1 MMRCSYCNSTLLQ
14 RESDKDITCLA
25 CSRTLSTVPIGL
37 PYAKPKDLARVGS
50 GPRTSKGPKKVA
62 AA

>member
-1 MMRCSYCNSTLLQ
+1 LCCT
-14 RESDKDITCLA
+14 
-25 CSRTLSTVPIGL
+25 RTLSTVPVGL

-50 GPRTSKGPKKVA
+50 GPRTSKGPGKVA